1 MISHL
6 RTRYIPIITHYISPS
21 HTQITCD
28 VLCITCRTSAKQ
40 HKDGQRNELRRA
52 SCGEHVP
59 SRGMLISVCNQDGR
73 SMIFNTCFHVS
84 QFSIYFWVVIYIY
97 YTYIQI
103 MQIYHVYIYCTY
115 VLWNVL
121 IYVDIFTF
129 IGTRMTNQKH
139 AKGRAI
145 EKNRN
150 MAHHNQHI
158 TFEKQNVRIK

>member
-84 QFSIYFWVVIYIY
+84 QFSIYFWVVIYIL
-97 YTYIQI
+97 YIHTNHANLSC
-103 MQIYHVYIYCTY
+103 IYILYICFMECFNICGYIYIHWYTNDQPKTRKRKGDRKESEHGPPQSAY
-115 VLWNVL
+115 HLWKAE
-121 IYVDIFTF
+121 
-129 IGTRMTNQKH
+129 R
-139 AKGRAI
+139 
-145 EKNRN
+145 
-150 MAHHNQHI
+150 
-158 TFEKQNVRIK
+158 